1 MSTISDAEKIV
12 LNLPPRERGEFAAK
26 LIASLRSF
34 DEAAI
39 GEAISRGMVAR
50 RILDGIV
57 RNVYKSNTGKIAAWT
72 SASHIERD
80 AKPKE
85 PPTA

>member
-1 MSTISDAEKIV
+1 MLKIDISRESDA
-12 LNLPPRERGEFAAK
+12 F
-26 LIASLRSF
+26 
-34 DEAAI
+34 EATFGPQGSAIDSHVEATAEI

-72 SASHIERD
+72 SASHIE
-80 AKPKE
+80 KPPKSKE
-85 PPTA
+85 PPTP